1 MSNQLPYPLTPTG
14 FPQPY
19 QTEDNNMNNP
29 YPGAS
34 TNLPYPAQAYPVNP
48 YPPLTGNPYLLSQQ
62 PASQDLYPS
71 LPNQE
76 PTVQLF
82 PLQTPYPVYPP
93 SQVPYSPYP
102 GQSEY
107 PPVPNFS
114 TQQTPYP
121 TGPDPRQ
128 LPYPP
133 LPSQPGP
140 YADLGEYSSSEPQIA
155 QGQTEVNEGKYG
167 LTSKLFDRGM

>member
-48 YPPLTGNPYLLSQQ
+48 YPPFTGNPYLLSQL
-62 PASQDLYPS
+62 PASQNPNPS
-71 LPNQE
+71 YPNQE
-76 PTVQLF
+76 PTVQLY
-82 PLQTPYPVYPP
+82 PLQTPYPP
-93 SQVPYSPYP
+93 SQVPYPPYP
-102 GQSEY
+102 GQSAY
-107 PPVPNFS
+107 PPVPNFL

-121 TGPDPRQ
+121 TGPDPGQ
-128 LPYPP
+128 IQYPP

-140 YADLGEYSSSEPQIA
+140 YADLGEYSSREPQIA